1 MRSGAGWRAVLG
13 MMVALGMAGCGGG
26 GGDDGDGIVTTTP
39 TPTPSPVPTPTATPS
54 PVPSTTGSWW
64 RPDAATTWQWQLSGS
79 VDTRYA
85 VAAYD
90 IDLFDTPV
98 TTIAQLHA
106 AKRRVI
112 CYFSAGSSENWRS
125 DDGKFAASDR
135 GSALDGWVGERWLSV
150 TSTTVRAV
158 MQGRLDLARSKG
170 CDGVE
175 PDNVDGYANRNGLGI
190 TAAQQLD
197 YNRFLAREAHA
208 RGLAIGLKNDLDQI
222 AELEGVFDFAVNEQC
237 HEFDE
242 CGQLKPFI
250 AAAKPVFVAEY
261 KGDYRNNS
269 GGARDRLCSAS
280 RAAGLHT
287 LVLALALD
295 NSFRFACDAEG

>member
-1 MRSGAGWRAVLG
+1 MQSGTGWGAVLG
-13 MMVALGMAGCGGG
+13 MAVALGISGCSGG

-39 TPTPSPVPTPTATPS
+39 TPSPVPTLTATPS
-54 PVPSTTGSWW
+54 PVKSPTGTWW
-64 RPDAATTWQWQLSGS
+64 RPDATTTWQWQLSGT

-85 VAAYD
+85 TGAYD

-98 TTIAQLHA
+98 TTIAELHA

-135 GSALDGWVGERWLSV
+135 GAPLDGWVGERWLSV
-150 TSTTVRAV
+150 TSTTVRGV
-158 MQGRLDLARSKG
+158 MQDRLDLARSKG

-197 YNRFLAREAHA
+197 YNRFLAREAHV
-208 RGLAIGLKNDLDQI
+208 RGLAIGLKNDLDQV
-222 AELEGVFDFAVNEQC
+222 AALEGVFDFAVNEQC

-242 CGQLKPFI
+242 CAQLKPFV

-261 KGDYRNNS
+261 KADYRNNS
-269 GGARDRLCSAS
+269 GARDRLCSAS

-287 LVLALALD
+287 LVLAEALD